1 MPTASKSQREFHSL
15 TEIVERTMEEA
26 GDGHVS
32 VDRLMTSFGHASFVP
47 LLILPAL
54 VLITPLSGVPGLST
68 LCGLII
74 MMIAAQQLVGHTQIW
89 LPGWIRNRQIASD
102 RFRPAMKKVLPLTRL
117 IDRAAHERLTFLFKR
132 PFMWL
137 LPLAC
142 VIFGAIMPLMEF
154 IPFSSS
160 LIGVAV
166 TLIAFSI
173 LTRDGIFALLALVP
187 LGAVAWGV
195 TSVLSSL

>member
-1 MPTASKSQREFHSL
+1 MRSSARPDREFHSL
-15 TEIVERTMEEA
+15 TEIVEQTISETGEGR
-26 GDGHVS
+26 VS
-32 VDRLMTSFGHASFVP
+32 FDRIIASFGHASFVP

-68 LCGLII
+68 VCGLII
-74 MMIAAQQLVGHTQIW
+74 MLIAAQQLVGHSRIW
-89 LPGWIRNRQIASD
+89 LPGWIRNRSVDSD
-102 RFRPAMKKVLPLTRL
+102 RFIPALHKVLPLTRL
-117 IDRAAHERLTFLFKR
+117 IDRAARERLTFLFK
-132 PFMWL
+132 PPLLWL

-142 VIFGAIMPLMEF
+142 VIFGAMMPLMEF

-173 LTRDGIFALLALVP
+173 LTRDGMFALVALVP
-187 LGAVAWGV
+187 VGIVGWGMTTV
-195 TSVLSSL
+195 FSSL